1 MALKTL
7 GHLTHQI
14 QVPPQDNLDASR
26 VSLTVGWLSL
36 PWHLIAFPTR
46 KTTSL
51 LVHLL
56 LSFKSQSAE
65 RPFRKSPQLSC
76 EGSERQQGHS
86 LASILSFFFPLLN
99 IYIYCPHNIPCT
111 GIVTSLYLISPQQTT
126 KVIEKLLRKE
136 GRKGEGTDRRE
147 GRREVWWSK
156 ERYRTPLLG

>member
-7 GHLTHQI
+7 GQLTPQI
-14 QVPPQDNLDASR
+14 QVPPQDDLDASK
-26 VSLTVGWLSL
+26 VSLTRGWLSL
-36 PWHLIAFPTR
+36 PWHLIAFSTR

-76 EGSERQQGHS
+76 EGAERHQGHS
-86 LASILSFFFPLLN
+86 LASILSFFFSLLN
-99 IYIYCPHNIPCT
+99 VYIYCPHNIPCT
-111 GIVTSLYLISPQQTT
+111 GTVTSLYLISPQQTT

-136 GRKGEGTDRRE
+136 GREKGQTGGRE
-147 GRREVWWSK
+147 GGEVWWRK

>member
-7 GHLTHQI
+7 GQLIPQI
-14 QVPPQDNLDASR
+14 QVPPQDDLDASQ
-26 VSLTVGWLSL
+26 VSLTRGWLSL

-76 EGSERQQGHS
+76 EGAERHQGQSGQHPV
-86 LASILSFFFPLLN
+86 FFFFSLLN

-111 GIVTSLYLISPQQTT
+111 GTVTSLYLISPQQTT

-136 GRKGEGTDRRE
+136 GRKGERTDRRE
-147 GRREVWWSK
+147 GRREAWWRK
-156 ERYRTPLLG
+156 ERYRIPLLG